1 MKIKYIKY
9 TKGYKYQLAE
19 DCYIQTPIFGETI
32 DDYHF
37 HLSEDGLL
45 QVKNGYA
52 WDGASGPTFDSKSS
66 MRASM
71 VHDVF
76 CIAMRDRRLSYD
88 KWQDT
93 VNGFFRQMCIED
105 GMWEWRAKLWHA
117 AVEFAD
123 AGNPRQG
130 PDREVLEAP

>member
-1 MKIKYIKY
+1 MKIKYVS
-9 TKGYKYQLAE
+9 GFKYQLAR
-19 DCYIQTPIFGETI
+19 DYAIQTPIIGESVT
-32 DDYHF
+32 DDF
-37 HLSEDGLL
+37 FCLTPDGLL
-45 QVKNGYA
+45 TVKNGYA

-76 CIAMRDRRLSYD
+76 CVAMRDNRLSYS

-93 VNGFFRQMCIED
+93 VNAFFRQMCIED
-105 GMWEWRAKLWHA
+105 GMWIWRANLWHS

>member
-1 MKIKYIKY
+1 MNIKY
-9 TKGYKYQLAE
+9 TEGLKYQLVR
-19 DCYIQTPIFGETI
+19 DYLVQTPIIGESVT
-32 DDYHF
+32 DDF
-37 HLSEDGLL
+37 FCLTPDGVLK
-45 QVKNGYA
+45 VKNGYA
-52 WDGASGPTFDSKSS
+52 WDGASGPTFDTKSS

-76 CIAMRDRRLSYD
+76 CVAMRDHRLSYD

-93 VNGFFRQMCIED
+93 VNAFFRQMCIED
-105 GMWEWRAKLWHA
+105 GMWLWRANLWHS

-130 PDREVLEAP
+130 PDREVLTAP

>member
-1 MKIKYIKY
+1 MKIKY
-9 TKGYKYQLAE
+9 TTGFKYQLSRDFA
-19 DCYIQTPIFGETI
+19 IQTPVICELIEDDFFG
-32 DDYHF
+32 
-37 HLSEDGLL
+37 LSEDGLL
-45 QVKNGYA
+45 QIRKGYA
-52 WDGASGPTFDSKSS
+52 WDGASGPTFDTKSS

-76 CIAMRDRRLSYD
+76 CVAMRDRRLSYD

-93 VNGFFRQMCIED
+93 VNAFFRQMCIED
-105 GMWEWRAKLWHA
+105 GMWVWRANLWHA

-130 PDREVLEAP
+130 PDREILTAP